1 MLGGRKRS
9 LILSIDV
16 KICGVRTPEALHAAA
31 EAGARAVGFVFYPP
45 SPRALTPDIARDLS
59 RMLPTGVRAVGLFVD
74 ASDAEIGAV
83 TGRVPLDLLQLHGR
97 ETPRRVAEIRGRFGL
112 PVMKAIRV
120 ATGDDLAPLA
130 DYEAVSDWILFDAK
144 PPKNVTSLPGG
155 TGIAFDWQLLR
166 NVTVGK
172 PWMLSGGLT
181 ADNLAEA
188 VSLTGAKMADVSS
201 GVEDRPGVKSVERI
215 REFLAAAAR
224 L

>member
-1 MLGGRKRS
+1 MGDRSRS

-16 KICGVRTPEALHAAA
+16 KICGIRTPEALHAAA

-45 SPRALTPDIARDLS
+45 SPRALTPDIASDLS

-74 ASDAEIGAV
+74 ASDEQIGAV
-83 TGRVPLDLLQLHGR
+83 TGRVPLDLMQLHGS

-120 ATGDDLAPLA
+120 ATADDLTPLT

-144 PPKNVTSLPGG
+144 PPRNVTSLPGG

-166 NVTVGK
+166 RVSIRK

-201 GVEDRPGVKSVERI
+201 GVEDRPGNKSVERI

>member
-1 MLGGRKRS
+1 
-9 LILSIDV
+9 
-16 KICGVRTPEALHAAA
+16 
-31 EAGARAVGFVFYPP
+31 VFYPP
-45 SPRALTPDIARDLS
+45 SPRALTPDIAADLS

-74 ASDAEIGAV
+74 ASDEQIGAV
-83 TGRVPLDLLQLHGR
+83 TGRVPLDLLQLHGE

-120 ATGDDLAPLA
+120 ATAADLTPLV

-144 PPKNVTSLPGG
+144 PPRNVTSLPGG

-166 NVTVGK
+166 QVSIRR

-201 GVEDRPGVKSVERI
+201 GVEDRPGNKSVERI